1 MSIYA
6 SSFGSSFV
14 YVGAR
19 SRIISHG
26 GTRDYS
32 GRRATIDAIDAIYIY
47 ISNTYRAFAAR
58 SVVEC
63 RTMDFSVVE
72 QRSRVAIPLVPELDG
87 ARREKTGVDELLEI
101 GHLCEGLGVSGDASL
116 RGLR

>member
-1 MSIYA
+1 
-6 SSFGSSFV
+6 
-14 YVGAR
+14 
-19 SRIISHG
+19 
-26 GTRDYS
+26 
-32 GRRATIDAIDAIYIY
+32 
-47 ISNTYRAFAAR
+47 
-58 SVVEC
+58 
-63 RTMDFSVVE
+63 MDFSVVE

>member
-1 MSIYA
+1 MGPPLVRVLEEMLPYL
-6 SSFGSSFV
+6 
-14 YVGAR
+14 
-19 SRIISHG
+19 
-26 GTRDYS
+26 
-32 GRRATIDAIDAIYIY
+32 
-47 ISNTYRAFAAR
+47 
-58 SVVEC
+58 
-63 RTMDFSVVE
+63 DFSVVE